1 MASLT
6 DEIAPKD
13 PPKSASVKH
22 QCKIVAQRANSSSL
36 LLDNKDSWASLDR
49 SLIISISFTK
59 AATIDILPKV
69 VKGIL
74 NMPVLTMGE
83 WGDGT
88 KPVSLST
95 LIEKKCGKDFGLM
108 IIPAAALNCKLKG
121 KYIQYRDQCEKVKS
135 KELYEQFKECLKE
148 SLVNIAKKCD
158 GKIVN
163 KTNPQQHQGTRP
175 DIPPTLMFQKPPF
188 ENMYKNFDEKG
199 MPTHAASGEEL
210 TKSAK
215 KKLVKLYN
223 RQMKRHEKFL
233 KNPDAFKDE
242 MILAKQIMETN
253 IAGKDPINNTKLQIP
268 EETLPIKLV
277 CGTFGNR
284 QGLRLDAEC
293 GPFSHVV
300 EF

>member
-1 MASLT
+1 MASLS

-13 PPKSASVKH
+13 PPKSSSVKL

-121 KYIQYRDQCEKVKS
+121 NISNIEINAKKS
-135 KELYEQFKECLKE
+135 KAKSCMS
-148 SLVNIAKKCD
+148 SLRSV
-158 GKIVN
+158 
-163 KTNPQQHQGTRP
+163 
-175 DIPPTLMFQKPPF
+175 
-188 ENMYKNFDEKG
+188 
-199 MPTHAASGEEL
+199 
-210 TKSAK
+210 
-215 KKLVKLYN
+215 
-223 RQMKRHEKFL
+223 
-233 KNPDAFKDE
+233 
-242 MILAKQIMETN
+242 
-253 IAGKDPINNTKLQIP
+253 
-268 EETLPIKLV
+268 
-277 CGTFGNR
+277 
-284 QGLRLDAEC
+284 
-293 GPFSHVV
+293 
-300 EF
+300 

>member
-1 MASLT
+1 MASLSY
-6 DEIAPKD
+6 EAAPKD
-13 PPKSASVKH
+13 PQKNASVKH

-59 AATIDILPKV
+59 AATEDILPKV

-74 NMPVLTMGE
+74 NMPVLTTGK

-95 LIEKKCGKDFGLM
+95 LIENKRGKDFGLM

-121 KYIQYRDQCEKVKS
+121 KYIQYRDQCEKDKS
-135 KELYEQFKECLKE
+135 KKLYEQFKECLRE
-148 SLVNIAKKCD
+148 NLVNAAQKRD
-158 GKIVN
+158 GKTVN
-163 KTNPQQHQGTRP
+163 KTNSQQQQGTQP
-175 DIPPTLMFQKPPF
+175 DVPPTLMFQKPPF

-199 MPTHAASGEEL
+199 MPTHTAGGEEL

-215 KKLVKLYN
+215 KKMVKLYN
-223 RQMKRHEKFL
+223 RQMKRHDKFL
-233 KNPDAFKDE
+233 KNPEAFKDE

-253 IAGKDPINNTKLQIP
+253 ISGKDPKNIP
-268 EETLPIKLV
+268 KPQAVEEALPIKLV

-293 GPFSHVV
+293 GPFSHVI